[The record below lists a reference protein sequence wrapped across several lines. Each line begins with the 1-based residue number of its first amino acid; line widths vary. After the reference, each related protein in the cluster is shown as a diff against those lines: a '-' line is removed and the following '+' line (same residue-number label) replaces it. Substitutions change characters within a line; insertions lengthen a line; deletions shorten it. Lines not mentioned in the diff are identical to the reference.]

1 MVYKVTTRRWAM
13 GFVNEI
19 TADRLLKEAFAFP
32 AAFENQQRRSYF
44 VTDSMTNSP
53 EETGLRRRV
62 S

>member
-1 MVYKVTTRRWAM
+1 M
-13 GFVNEI
+13 GFVDEI

-44 VTDSMTNSP
+44 VTGSTTNSP